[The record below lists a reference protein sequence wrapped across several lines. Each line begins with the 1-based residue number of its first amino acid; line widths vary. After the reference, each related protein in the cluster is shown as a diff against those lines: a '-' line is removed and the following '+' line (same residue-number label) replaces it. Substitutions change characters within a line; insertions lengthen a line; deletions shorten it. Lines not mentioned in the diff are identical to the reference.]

1 MTEQILKIAAIPADG
16 VGKEVVAAGRRV
28 LDTLAAQSGG
38 RFAFE
43 WTEFPWGSEYYDKT
57 GEMMDP
63 DGLEILKPFDAV
75 YFGAVDWHNVPD
87 HISLR
92 GLRLNITQNF
102 DQIAVVERNDL
113 TEPTPLFAEIHA
125 VADDSDTDTAND
137 PQRTASCLQ
146 QIGTHIGKRL
156 INGEPTDRPVGE
168 NAALRTNMDLRA
180 WRELRHFSSEVLTFR
195 RQTG

>member
-75 YFGAVDWHNVPD
+75 YFGAVGWHNVRD

-102 DQIAVVERNDL
+102 DRIALVERN
-113 TEPTPLFAEIHA
+113 EPTPLFAEIHA
-125 VADDSDTDTAND
+125 VADDSDTDTANG
-137 PQRTASCLQ
+137 PHRTASCLQ

-156 INGEPTDRPVGE
+156 ISGEATDRPVDE
-168 NAALRTNMDLRA
+168 NAALPTNMDLRA
-180 WRELRHFSSEVLTFR
+180 CREPRHFSSEVLTFR

>member
-28 LDTLAAQSGG
+28 VDTLAAQSGG

-75 YFGAVDWHNVPD
+75 YFGAVGWHNVPD

-92 GLRLNITQNF
+92 GLWLNITQNF

-125 VADDSDTDTAND
+125 VADDTDTAND
-137 PQRTASCLQ
+137 PQHTASCLQ

-168 NAALRTNMDLRA
+168 NADSAPTETAGSIRAARWEASPSRTR
-180 WRELRHFSSEVLTFR
+180 
-195 RQTG
+195 

>member
-1 MTEQILKIAAIPADG
+1 
-16 VGKEVVAAGRRV
+16 
-28 LDTLAAQSGG
+28 
-38 RFAFE
+38 
-43 WTEFPWGSEYYDKT
+43 
-57 GEMMDP
+57 MMDP

-75 YFGAVDWHNVPD
+75 YFGAVGWHNVRD

-102 DQIAVVERNDL
+102 DQIAVVERNQ
-113 TEPTPLFAEIHA
+113 PTPLFAEIHA
-125 VADDSDTDTAND
+125 VADDSDTDTANG

-180 WRELRHFSSEVLTFR
+180 CRELRHFSSEVLTFR

>member
-1 MTEQILKIAAIPADG
+1 MQEPNGVFVTEQILKIAVIPADG

-28 LDTLAAQSGG
+28 LETLAAQSGG
-38 RFAFE
+38 WFSFSWE
-43 WTEFPWGSEYYDKT
+43 EFPWGSEYYDKT

-75 YFGAVDWHNVPD
+75 YFGAVGWHNVRD

-102 DQIAVVERNDL
+102 DQIAVVERKKK

-125 VADDSDTDTAND
+125 VADGSDTDTANG
-137 PQRTASCLQ
+137 PQRTASCL
-146 QIGTHIGKRL
+146 
-156 INGEPTDRPVGE
+156 
-168 NAALRTNMDLRA
+168 
-180 WRELRHFSSEVLTFR
+180 
-195 RQTG
+195 

>member
-1 MTEQILKIAAIPADG
+1 MTEQILKIAVIPADG
-16 VGKEVVAAGRRV
+16 VGEEVVAAGRPV
-28 LDTLAAQSGG
+28 LGTQAAQSGG
-38 RFAFE
+38 WFSFSWE
-43 WTEFPWGSEYYDKT
+43 EFPWGSEYYDKT

-63 DGLEILKPFDAV
+63 DSLEILKPFDAV
-75 YFGAVDWHNVPD
+75 YFGAVGWHNGPD

>member
-16 VGKEVVAAGRRV
+16 VGEEVVAAGRRV

-38 RFAFE
+38 WFSFSWE
-43 WTEFPWGSEYYDKT
+43 EFPWGSEYYDKT
-57 GEMMDP
+57 GENMDP

-75 YFGAVDWHNVPD
+75 YFGAVGWHNVRD

-102 DQIAVVERNDL
+102 DQIAVVERN
-113 TEPTPLFAEIHA
+113 EPTPLFAEIHA
-125 VADDSDTDTAND
+125 VADDLDTDTANG

-156 INGEPTDRPVGE
+156 ISGEATDRPVDE
-168 NAALRTNMDLRA
+168 NAALPTNMDLRPC
-180 WRELRHFSSEVLTFR
+180 RELRHFSSEVLTFR